1 VWTWVRDRR
10 FPQLARWFNAEVAL
24 GHVLVCDLVIIELV
38 RLTPNEPRAR
48 EVAERLEAFER
59 VPMGGSRV
67 WERAREL
74 QVSLAVGG
82 DHRRVPP
89 ADLLIAAVAIQA
101 DVPLVHYD
109 KDYQRLAD
117 VSALQHHW
125 LVPNG
130 TLAAE

>member
-1 VWTWVRDRR
+1 
-10 FPQLARWFNAEVAL
+10 
-24 GHVLVCDLVIIELV
+24 
-38 RLTPNEPRAR
+38 
-48 EVAERLEAFER
+48 
-59 VPMGGSRV
+59 MGGSRV